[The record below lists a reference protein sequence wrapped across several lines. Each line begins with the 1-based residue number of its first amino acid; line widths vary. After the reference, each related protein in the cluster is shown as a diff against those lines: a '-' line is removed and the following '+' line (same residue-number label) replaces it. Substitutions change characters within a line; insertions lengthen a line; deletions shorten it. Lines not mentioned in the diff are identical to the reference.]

1 MQLGRHLRELWQ
13 LRIGLVVSVLLAFLA
28 ALWSVGQVGLFPPSV
43 KPRQLEMAGAS
54 TRALV
59 DTPKSTVLDLSTGTS
74 DLYAITNRALLV
86 GNIMASAP
94 VREYIAR
101 RAHVPADVL
110 RVASPVTPDFPRPLA
125 VNGKPHSSDLLKSPD
140 QYRLSIQTNP
150 TVPVLDIY
158 AEAPTAAAAQQLANG
173 AVDGMKDYL
182 RDLGVT
188 QHVPA
193 EQQVHLEQLGS
204 AKGGVINHGV
214 SVKVAMLSFLLVF
227 AVSSATTLYLARV
240 QRGWAEGDR
249 AASESWRPAG
259 SHESGR

>member
-140 QYRLSIQTNP
+140 QYRLSIQT
-150 TVPVLDIY
+150 
-158 AEAPTAAAAQQLANG
+158 AAAAQQLANG